1 MKTFRLVAIN
11 VLIFFALLAGLE
23 LFFRAKGSPANSAI
37 EQPNGMQLHVLPYV
51 MFANEAYSRYS
62 TWQNIFTGQ
71 NEKVDIR
78 VNNEGYNDPH
88 DFDWRKPYAKAANE
102 KVVLLVGGSTVWGVG
117 STGFTTTI
125 AGALQSELARAQSNT
140 KYTVINLGMGS
151 WIAYQQF
158 IGLEMWGSQFD
169 PDWVVIMD
177 GHNDAGV
184 GCAYSQGPMNP
195 LYFPVIKNL
204 VDAYSATGATRPVY
218 LRGWLENEI
227 INYSVAYRAL
237 TGKKYIPASEL
248 DLTNQDQTRGE
259 ARKVILP
266 TKLSAARD
274 MLHFY
279 IKATKASLSLFPR
292 AKYILSTQPMVN
304 DFTGDFVDV
313 YKTSQDAADPVAMAK
328 RERDLDAYLKANEN
342 KVCNTETYIP
352 SFTYVYVKGAFEL
365 EKLAAQE
372 RATGRF
378 VEYDNIGRIFPNT
391 RNDRLK
397 YFIDA
402 AHMSDEG
409 AREIGKFYATRIL
422 KADGPAN

>member
-23 LFFRAKGSPANSAI
+23 LFFRAKGPSANAAI

-51 MFANEAYSRYS
+51 MFANEARSRYS
-62 TWQNIFTGQ
+62 TWQNIFSGQ
-71 NEKVDIR
+71 NVTADIR
-78 VNNEGYNDPH
+78 VNNAGYNDPH

-102 KVVLLVGGSTVWGVG
+102 KVVLFVGGSTAWGVG
-117 STGFTTTI
+117 STSFATTI
-125 AGALQSELARAQSNT
+125 AGSLQTELARIQSTT
-140 KYTVINLGMGS
+140 KYMVVNLGMGS

-169 PDWVVIMD
+169 PDWVIIMD

-184 GCAYSQGPMNP
+184 GCGYSQGPMNP

-204 VDAYSATGATRPVY
+204 VDAYSATGVNRPVY

-227 INYSVAYRAL
+227 IHHSAAYRAL
-237 TGKKYIPASEL
+237 TGKRYIPASEL
-248 DLTNQDQTRGE
+248 DPTNQDQTRGE
-259 ARKVILP
+259 LRKIILP
-266 TKLSAARD
+266 TKLSAARE
-274 MLHFY
+274 MLDFY
-279 IKATKASLSLFPR
+279 VKATKASLSLFPR

-313 YKTSQDAADPVAMAK
+313 YKTSQEAADPAAMAK
-328 RERDLDAYLKANEN
+328 RENDLEAYLRANEN
-342 KVCNTETYIP
+342 KTCNTETYIP

-378 VEYDNIGRIFPNT
+378 VEYHNIGRVFPNA
-391 RNDRLK
+391 RAERLK

-402 AHMSDEG
+402 AHVSDEG
-409 AREIGKFYATRIL
+409 AREIGKFYAARIL
-422 KADGPAN
+422 RADKPAD

>member
-23 LFFRAKGSPANSAI
+23 LFFRAKGPSANAAI
-37 EQPNGMQLHVLPYV
+37 EQPNGIQLHVLPYV
-51 MFANEAYSRYS
+51 MFANGAYSRYS

-71 NEKVDIR
+71 NEKADVR
-78 VNNEGYNDPH
+78 VNNEGYNDPR

-117 STGFTTTI
+117 STGFATTI

-184 GCAYSQGPMNP
+184 GCAYSQGPVNP

-204 VDAYSATGATRPVY
+204 VDAYSATGLTQPVY
-218 LRGWLENEI
+218 LRSWLENEI
-227 INYSVAYRAL
+227 INYSAAYRAL
-237 TGKKYIPASEL
+237 TGKKYIPATDL

-259 ARKVILP
+259 ARKIILP

-274 MLHFY
+274 MLRFY
-279 IKATKASLSLFPR
+279 VKATKASLSLFPH

-313 YKTSQDAADPVAMAK
+313 YKASQDAADPRSHGKARK
-328 RERDLDAYLKANEN
+328 R
-342 KVCNTETYIP
+342 
-352 SFTYVYVKGAFEL
+352 S
-365 EKLAAQE
+365 
-372 RATGRF
+372 
-378 VEYDNIGRIFPNT
+378 
-391 RNDRLK
+391 
-397 YFIDA
+397 
-402 AHMSDEG
+402 
-409 AREIGKFYATRIL
+409 
-422 KADGPAN
+422 